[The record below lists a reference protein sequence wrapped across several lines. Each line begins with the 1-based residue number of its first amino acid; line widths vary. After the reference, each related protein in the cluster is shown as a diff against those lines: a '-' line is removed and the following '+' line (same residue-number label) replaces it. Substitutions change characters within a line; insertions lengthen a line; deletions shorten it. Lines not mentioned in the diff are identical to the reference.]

1 MDTDGDGIVSA
12 TELEIYCRKTEIPLG
27 YERVSE
33 LFRIIQRQG
42 NSHLKFEDFV
52 HYFKNEP
59 PALQFDVPEET
70 LASIRTIEEY
80 IEVANAA
87 GTNVCNDTLEIIAKG
102 LRERDLGETL
112 NKLLAAGS
120 ALQESLS
127 DPGDRRWRPFEG
139 FQRQVEG
146 QTVLTSPERIVRDLL
161 PGNYSASDLA
171 QYEQLSKRQEPRKT
185 VVEGVKWEEGEWE
198 VMEGKKVWTRPS
210 RLIFPDTFD
219 GVVETDVSNGQLT
232 IVMI

>member
-1 MDTDGDGIVSA
+1 MFRAMDTDGDGLVSA
-12 TELEIYCRKTEIPLG
+12 AEFEIFCRKTEIPLG
-27 YERVSE
+27 AERVSE
-33 LFRIIQRQG
+33 LFRIIQRDG

-59 PALQFDVPEET
+59 SAPQFDVSEET

-87 GTNVCNDTLEIIAKG
+87 GTNVCNKTLEIIAKG
-102 LRERDLGETL
+102 LRESNLGTTL
-112 NKLLAAGS
+112 CKLLAAGS

-127 DPGDRRWRPFEG
+127 DPGERRWRPFVG

-146 QTVLTSPERIVRDLL
+146 QTVLTSPEKIVRDLL

-171 QYEQLSKRQEPRKT
+171 QYDQLSQRLEPRKT
-185 VVEGVKWEEGEWE
+185 VVKGVKWEEGKWE
-198 VMEGKKVWTRPS
+198 MVGGKKVWKRPS
-210 RLIFPDTFD
+210 RLIFPDMFD
-219 GVVETDVSNGQLT
+219 GVVETDVSDG
-232 IVMI
+232 